1 MIILYFDM
9 SDVIKSDIEILTE
22 RTESPSA
29 YTAKDFIESRRR
41 ITGTAPGKFPRFVVF
56 SFFQHLS
63 GWIRKTLNP
72 EIIAFP
78 HKSRPYLCFFRR
90 GLHLGFISPGFGAP
104 AAASLLDE
112 TLALG
117 AEAVVFIGTAG
128 SMTPAVQKNDIL
140 LPVRAIRDEGT
151 SFHYASPARYAF
163 PDLRLFEC
171 VKASVAA
178 ENLPFSEGTVWSTDA
193 PYRETADKLRRL
205 RAEGCIAVDME
216 ASALFAVAD
225 HYGKNTAGILLATD
239 DLTGRAWNPLLPDR
253 NTEAGSPRILLE
265 LALEALCRFSTT
277 PDQET

>member
-9 SDVIKSDIEILTE
+9 SDVIKSGIEILAEKTD
-22 RTESPSA
+22 SPSV

-56 SFFQHLS
+56 SFFPHLS
-63 GWIRKTLNP
+63 SWIRKTLNP
-72 EIIAFP
+72 EIIDFP
-78 HKSRPYLCFFRR
+78 YKSRPYLCFFRR

-104 AAASLLDE
+104 AAAALLDE

-140 LPVRAIRDEGT
+140 LPARAVRDEGT

-163 PDLRLFEC
+163 PDGGLHEC
-171 VKASVAA
+171 VKASLAA

-193 PYRETADKLRRL
+193 PYRETVDKLHRL

-216 ASALFAVAD
+216 ASALFAVAG
-225 HYGKNTAGILLATD
+225 HYGKKTAGILLATD
-239 DLTGRAWNPLLPDR
+239 DLTGDVWNPSLPDG
-253 NTEAGSPRILLE
+253 NTAVGSSRILLE
-265 LALEALCRFSTT
+265 LALEALCRFSVTSVR
-277 PDQET
+277 